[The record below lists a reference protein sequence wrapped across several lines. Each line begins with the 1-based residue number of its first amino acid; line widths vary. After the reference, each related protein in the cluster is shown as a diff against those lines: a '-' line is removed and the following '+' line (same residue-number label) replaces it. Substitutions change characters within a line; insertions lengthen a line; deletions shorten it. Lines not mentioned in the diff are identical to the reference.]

1 MMFFRI
7 AKPIFLRR
15 LPLCFVAMLV
25 VATQSLGQAAPS
37 SEPQSETVR
46 GTVINAVTQ
55 APIPRVLVVTSDDR
69 AGVLTDGEG
78 RFEITLPATE
88 SGSAVGGMIF
98 SGGHTRR
105 PWPYA
110 KHGNAYWFDA
120 RKPGFLDDPNGRA
133 HVAPS
138 SGDDL
143 TITLIPE
150 AIIKGRI
157 TLASGDAPLGVM
169 VQLFSLQVREGL
181 PRWTPSSTVR
191 ANSAGEF
198 RFAELEPGSYRLAT
212 QEYMDNDPLTNIP
225 GSQVYGFPPVYYPG
239 ASDFSAASTIELT
252 AGQEFQADISVA
264 RQPYYPVKIPVAGA
278 ETTGGLNISVQGQR
292 GPGYRLGQNAAQQA
306 IVGLLPNGIYVVEA
320 STFGQNSVSGSV
332 NIRVNGAAVDGPAL
346 TLVPKSSVRL
356 DVREE
361 FTDTS
366 WNTSASWNDGKHTFS
381 LHGPR
386 IYLQATVESADDLEQ
401 PRFGTIRPPTGSN
414 DDSLVIEDLSP
425 GRYWLRLHT
434 SRGYIA
440 SATQGS
446 TDLLRQP
453 LTIGS
458 STATPIEVRVR
469 DDVAELDGTVA
480 TLALQSATAPGDG
493 SADAAAVW
501 MYLVPLPG
509 GSGEF
514 REITVSSGSE
524 FTSPGMAPGDYRVLA
539 FSTAQPRLPYR
550 DAEAMKAYE
559 SKGPVVH
566 LAAGQKTTVQVETIS
581 SE

>member
-1 MMFFRI
+1 MRFIRI
-7 AKPIFLRR
+7 AKPIFLRS

-25 VATQSLGQAAPS
+25 VATQSLGQAARS

-55 APIPRVLVVTSDDR
+55 APIPRALVVTSDDR

-78 RFEITLPATE
+78 RFEITLPSTE
-88 SGSAVGGMIF
+88 SGSAGGGMIF
-98 SGGHTRR
+98 SGGHSGR

-110 KHGNAYWFDA
+110 RHGSAYWFDA

-157 TLASGDAPLGVM
+157 TLDSGDAPLGVM
-169 VQLFSLQVREGL
+169 VQLFSRQVREGL

-198 RFAELEPGSYRLAT
+198 RFAELEPGSYRLVT

-225 GSQVYGFPPVYYPG
+225 GSQLHGFPPVYYPG
-239 ASDFSAASTIELT
+239 GSDFSAASTIELT
-252 AGQEFQADISVA
+252 AGQEFQADISLA

-278 ETTGGLNISVQGQR
+278 ETRGGWNISVQGQR

-306 IVGLLPNGIYVVEA
+306 IVGLLPSGIYVVEA

-332 NIRVNGAAVDGPAL
+332 SIRVNGAAIDGPAL

-366 WNTSASWNDGKHTFS
+366 SNTSASWNDGKHTFS

-386 IYLQATVESADDLEQ
+386 TYLQATVESADDLEQ
-401 PRFGTIRPPTGSN
+401 PRFGSIRPPTGSN

-453 LTIGS
+453 LKIDS
-458 STATPIEVRVR
+458 STATPIAVRVR

-493 SADAAAVW
+493 SAEAAAVW
-501 MYLVPLPG
+501 IYLVPLPG

-514 REITVSSGSE
+514 REITTSSGSE
-524 FTSPGMAPGDYRVLA
+524 FTSPRMAPGDYHVLA
-539 FSTAQPRLPYR
+539 FSTAQPHLAYR

-566 LAAGQKTTVQVETIS
+566 LTAGQKTTVQVETIS

>member
-1 MMFFRI
+1 MRFFRI

-25 VATQSLGQAAPS
+25 VATQSLGQAVRS

-55 APIPRVLVVTSDDR
+55 APIPRALVVTSDDR

-88 SGSAVGGMIF
+88 SGSAGGGMIF
-98 SGGHTRR
+98 SGGHSGR

-110 KHGNAYWFDA
+110 RHGSAYWFDA
-120 RKPGFLDDPNGRA
+120 RKPGFLDDPDGRA

-143 TITLIPE
+143 TITLNPE

-157 TLASGDAPLGVM
+157 TLASGDVPLGVI
-169 VQLFSLQVREGL
+169 VQLFSRQVREGL
-181 PRWTPSSTVR
+181 PRWTQSSTVR

-198 RFAELEPGSYRLAT
+198 RFAELEPGSYRLVT

-239 ASDFSAASTIELT
+239 SSDFSAASTIELT
-252 AGQEFQADISVA
+252 AGQEFQADISLA
-264 RQPYYPVKIPVAGA
+264 RHPYYPVKIPIAGA
-278 ETTGGLNISVQGQR
+278 ETAGGLNISVQGQR
-292 GPGYRLGQNAAQQA
+292 GPGYRLGQNAPQQA

-320 STFGQNSVSGSV
+320 STFGQNAVSGSV
-332 NIRVNGAAVDGPAL
+332 TIRVNGAAIDGPAL

-386 IYLQATVESADDLEQ
+386 TYLQATVESADDLEQ
-401 PRFGTIRPPTGSN
+401 PRFGSIRPPTGSN

-440 SATQGS
+440 SVTQGS

-453 LTIGS
+453 LKIGS

-469 DDVAELDGTVA
+469 DDEAELDGTVA
-480 TLALQSATAPGDG
+480 TLALQSTPGDG
-493 SADAAAVW
+493 SAEAAAVW

-514 REITVSSGSE
+514 REITTSSGSE
-524 FTSPGMAPGDYRVLA
+524 FTSPRMAPGDYRVLA

-566 LAAGQKTTVQVETIS
+566 LVGGQKTTVQVETIS

>member
-7 AKPIFLRR
+7 AEPTALRG
-15 LPLCFVAMLV
+15 LLLCFVVLLA
-25 VATQSLGQAAPS
+25 VATRSFGQALPS
-37 SEPQSETVR
+37 DKPKSETVR

-55 APIPRVLVVTSDDR
+55 APIPRALVATSDNR

-78 RFEITLPATE
+78 HFEITLPSTE
-88 SGSAVGGMIF
+88 NGSAGGVTIF
-98 SGGHTRR
+98 GNGQPQQPRSYTRR
-105 PWPYA
+105 
-110 KHGNAYWFDA
+110 GNTYWFTA
-120 RKPGFLDDPNGRA
+120 RKPGFLDDPEA
-133 HVAPS
+133 KPIVAPS

-143 TITLIPE
+143 TIALIPE

-157 TLASGDAPLGVM
+157 ALASGDAALGVTI
-169 VQLFSLQVREGL
+169 QLFSRQVREGL
-181 PRWTPSSTVR
+181 PRWTQSSTVR

-198 RFAELEPGSYRLAT
+198 RFAELQPGSYKLVT
-212 QEYMDNDPLTNIP
+212 HEYMANDPITNIP
-225 GSQVYGFPPVYYPG
+225 GSKQYGFPPVYYPG
-239 ASDFSAASTIELT
+239 VPDFSAASTIELT
-252 AGQEFQADISVA
+252 AGQEFQADFSLA
-264 RQPYYPVKIPVAGA
+264 RQPYYQVKIPVAGG
-278 ETTGGLNISVQGQR
+278 EIKGGLNISVEGQR
-292 GPGYRLGQNAAQQA
+292 GPGYSLGYDAGEQT
-306 IVGLLPNGIYVVEA
+306 IVGLLPNGTYVVEA
-320 STFGQNSVSGSV
+320 STFGQNSVSGSGS
-332 NIRVNGAAVDGPAL
+332 IRVTGAAVDGPAL

-366 WNTSASWNDGKHTFS
+366 WNTSASWSDGKHTFS
-381 LHGPR
+381 LHGSR
-386 IYLQATVESADDLEQ
+386 TYLQATVESADDFAQ
-401 PRFGTIRPPTGSN
+401 ARFGSIRPPSGSN
-414 DDSLVIEDLSP
+414 DESLVIEDLSP

-458 STATPIEVRVR
+458 GTAAPIEVRVR
-469 DDVAELDGTVA
+469 DDVAELDATVA

-493 SADAAAVW
+493 SAEAAVVW

-514 REITVSSGSE
+514 KETTVSTGSE
-524 FTSPGMAPGDYRVLA
+524 FIFLGMAPGDYHVLA
-539 FSTAQPRLPYR
+539 FSTAQPHLPYR

-566 LAAGQKTTVQVETIS
+566 LTAGQKTTVQVETIS

>member
-1 MMFFRI
+1 MTFFRI
-7 AKPIFLRR
+7 AKPISLRA
-15 LPLCFVAMLV
+15 LPLCLV
-25 VATQSLGQAAPS
+25 VLLPVASRCFGQALPS
-37 SEPQSETVR
+37 DKPKSETVR

-55 APIPRVLVVTSDDR
+55 APIPRALVATSDNR
-69 AGVLTDGEG
+69 AGVLTDAEG
-78 RFEITLPATE
+78 HFEITLPAIE
-88 SGSAVGGMIF
+88 NGSAGDGMIF
-98 SGGHTRR
+98 SGQRLF
-105 PWPYA
+105 PYA
-110 KHGNAYWFDA
+110 RHGNAYWFTA
-120 RKPGFLDDPNGRA
+120 RKPGFLDGPDTRA

-143 TITLIPE
+143 TIALIPE

-169 VQLFSLQVREGL
+169 VQLFSRQVREGL

-198 RFAELEPGSYRLAT
+198 RFAELEPGSYRLVT
-212 QEYMDNDPLTNIP
+212 QEYMDNDPLTNVP
-225 GSQVYGFPPVYYPG
+225 GSQLYGFPPVYYPAG
-239 ASDFSAASTIELT
+239 SDFSAAPTIELS
-252 AGQEFQADISVA
+252 AGQEFQADISLA

-292 GPGYRLGQNAAQQA
+292 GPGYRLGQNAAQQT

-320 STFGQNSVSGSV
+320 STFGQNSVSGSIS
-332 NIRVNGAAVDGPAL
+332 IRVNGAPVDGPAL
-346 TLVPKSSVRL
+346 TLVPKSSVTL

-366 WNTSASWNDGKHTFS
+366 WNGSASWNDGKHTFS

-386 IYLQATVESADDLEQ
+386 TYLQATVESADDLAQ
-401 PRFGTIRPPTGSN
+401 PRFGSIRPPTGSN
-414 DDSLVIEDLSP
+414 DESLVIEDLSP

-458 STATPIEVRVR
+458 GTAAPIEVRVR
-469 DDVAELDGTVA
+469 DDGAELDGTVTA
-480 TLALQSATAPGDG
+480 LAGQSAPSDG
-493 SADAAAVW
+493 SAEPPALWV
-501 MYLVPLPG
+501 YCVPLPD
-509 GSGEF
+509 SPGELTQF
-514 REITVSSGSE
+514 GVSSDGK
-524 FTSPGMAPGDYRVLA
+524 FTSLRMAPGDYRVLA
-539 FSTAQPRLPYR
+539 FSTAQLHLPYR
-550 DAEAMKAYE
+550 DAEAMKAYD

-566 LAAGQKTTVQVETIS
+566 LTAGQKATVQVQTS
-581 SE
+581 SNE

>member
-7 AKPIFLRR
+7 AKPTCLRS
-15 LPLCFVAMLV
+15 LPFCFVVLLV
-25 VATQSLGQAAPS
+25 VATQSFGQAARS
-37 SEPQSETVR
+37 DEPQSETVR

-55 APIPRVLVVTSDDR
+55 APIPRALVVTSDDR

-78 RFEITLPATE
+78 RFEITLPSIE
-88 SGSAVGGMIF
+88 SGSAVGGMIV
-98 SGGHTRR
+98 SGGQSRR
-105 PWPYA
+105 PWPYTR
-110 KHGNAYWFDA
+110 HGNGYWFDA
-120 RKPGFLDDPNGRA
+120 RKPGFLDDPDGRA
-133 HVAPS
+133 HVAHS
-138 SGDDL
+138 SDDDL
-143 TITLIPE
+143 TIALIPE

-169 VQLFSLQVREGL
+169 VQLFSRQVREGL

-198 RFAELEPGSYRLAT
+198 RFAELEPGSYRLVT
-212 QEYMDNDPLTNIP
+212 QEYMDNDPLTNVP
-225 GSQVYGFPPVYYPG
+225 GSQLYGFPPVYYPAG
-239 ASDFSAASTIELT
+239 SDFSAASTIELS
-252 AGQEFQADISVA
+252 AGQEFQADISLP
-264 RQPYYPVKIPVAGA
+264 RQPYYPVKIPVTGA

-332 NIRVNGAAVDGPAL
+332 SIRVNGAAIDGPAL

-361 FTDTS
+361 FTDPS
-366 WNTSASWNDGKHTFS
+366 WNSSTSWNDGKRTFS

-386 IYLQATVESADDLEQ
+386 TYLQATVESADDLEQ

-469 DDVAELDGTVA
+469 DDVAELDATVA
-480 TLALQSATAPGDG
+480 TLQSATAPGDG
-493 SADAAAVW
+493 SAEAAVVW

-514 REITVSSGSE
+514 REITTSSGSE
-524 FTSPGMAPGDYRVLA
+524 FTSPRMAPGEYRVLA

>member
-1 MMFFRI
+1 MRFFRI

-15 LPLCFVAMLV
+15 LRFFFVALLV
-25 VATQSLGQAAPS
+25 VATQSLGHAARS

-46 GTVINAVTQ
+46 GTVMNAVTQ
-55 APIPRVLVVTSDDR
+55 APIPGALVVTSDDR

-78 RFEITLPATE
+78 RFEITLPSIE
-88 SGSAVGGMIF
+88 PGSAGGGMIF
-98 SGGHTRR
+98 SGGHSGR

-110 KHGNAYWFDA
+110 RHGNAYWFDA

-169 VQLFSLQVREGL
+169 VQLFSRQVREGL
-181 PRWTPSSTVR
+181 PRWTPSSKVR

-212 QEYMDNDPLTNIP
+212 QEYMDNDPLTNVP

-239 ASDFSAASTIELT
+239 GSDFSAASTIELT
-252 AGQEFQADISVA
+252 AGQEFQADISLA

-306 IVGLLPNGIYVVEA
+306 IVGLLPNGMYVVDA

-332 NIRVNGAAVDGPAL
+332 SIRVNGAAIDGPAL
-346 TLVPKSSVRL
+346 TLVPKSSARL

-361 FTDTS
+361 FTNTT
-366 WNTSASWNDGKHTFS
+366 WNGAARWNDGRHTFS

-386 IYLQATVESADDLEQ
+386 TYLQATVESADDLEQ
-401 PRFGTIRPPTGSN
+401 PRFGSIRPPTGSN
-414 DDSLVIEDLSP
+414 DESLVIEDLSP

-458 STATPIEVRVR
+458 GTATPIEVRVR
-469 DDVAELDGTVA
+469 DDVAELDATVV
-480 TLALQSATAPGDG
+480 TLQSAIAPGDG
-493 SADAAAVW
+493 SAEAAVVW

-514 REITVSSGSE
+514 REITTSSGSE

-566 LAAGQKTTVQVETIS
+566 LTAGQKTTVQVETIS

>member
-1 MMFFRI
+1 
-7 AKPIFLRR
+7 
-15 LPLCFVAMLV
+15 
-25 VATQSLGQAAPS
+25 
-37 SEPQSETVR
+37 
-46 GTVINAVTQ
+46 
-55 APIPRVLVVTSDDR
+55 
-69 AGVLTDGEG
+69 
-78 RFEITLPATE
+78 
-88 SGSAVGGMIF
+88 MIF
-98 SGGHTRR
+98 SGGHSGR

-110 KHGNAYWFDA
+110 RHGSAYWFDA
-120 RKPGFLDDPNGRA
+120 RKPGFLDEPNGRA

-157 TLASGDAPLGVM
+157 TLDSGDAPLGVM
-169 VQLFSLQVREGL
+169 VQLFSRQVREGL

-198 RFAELEPGSYRLAT
+198 RFAELEPGSYRLVT

-225 GSQVYGFPPVYYPG
+225 GSQLHGFPPVYYPG
-239 ASDFSAASTIELT
+239 GSDFSAASTIELT
-252 AGQEFQADISVA
+252 AGQEFQADISLA

-278 ETTGGLNISVQGQR
+278 ETRGGWNISVQGQR

-306 IVGLLPNGIYVVEA
+306 IVGLLPSGIYVVEA

-332 NIRVNGAAVDGPAL
+332 SIRVNGAAIDGPAL

-366 WNTSASWNDGKHTFS
+366 SNTSASWNDGKQTFS

-386 IYLQATVESADDLEQ
+386 TYLQATVESADDLEQ
-401 PRFGTIRPPTGSN
+401 PRFGSIRPPTGSN
-414 DDSLVIEDLSP
+414 DESLVIEDLSP

-458 STATPIEVRVR
+458 GTATPIEVRVR
-469 DDVAELDGTVA
+469 DDVAELDATVV
-480 TLALQSATAPGDG
+480 TLQSAIAPGDG
-493 SADAAAVW
+493 SAEAAVVW

-514 REITVSSGSE
+514 REITTSSGSE

-566 LAAGQKTTVQVETIS
+566 LTAGQKTTVQVETIS

>member
-1 MMFFRI
+1 MRFIRI
-7 AKPIFLRR
+7 AKPIFLRS

-25 VATQSLGQAAPS
+25 VATQSLGQAARS

-55 APIPRVLVVTSDDR
+55 APIPRALVVTSDDR

-78 RFEITLPATE
+78 RFEITLPSTE
-88 SGSAVGGMIF
+88 SGSAGGGMIF
-98 SGGHTRR
+98 SGGHSGR

-110 KHGNAYWFDA
+110 RHGSAYWFDA

-157 TLASGDAPLGVM
+157 TLDSGDAPLGVM
-169 VQLFSLQVREGL
+169 VQLFSRQVREGL

-198 RFAELEPGSYRLAT
+198 RFAELEPGSYRLVT

-225 GSQVYGFPPVYYPG
+225 GSQLHGFPPVYYPG
-239 ASDFSAASTIELT
+239 GSDFSAASTIELT
-252 AGQEFQADISVA
+252 AGQEFQADISLA

-278 ETTGGLNISVQGQR
+278 ETRGGWNISVQGQR

-306 IVGLLPNGIYVVEA
+306 IVGLLPSGIYVVEA

-332 NIRVNGAAVDGPAL
+332 SIRVNGAAIDGPAL

-366 WNTSASWNDGKHTFS
+366 SNTSASWNDGKHTFS

-386 IYLQATVESADDLEQ
+386 TYLQATVESADDLEQ
-401 PRFGTIRPPTGSN
+401 PRFGSIRPPTGSN

-453 LTIGS
+453 LKIDS

-493 SADAAAVW
+493 SAEAAAVW
-501 MYLVPLPG
+501 IYLVPLPG

-514 REITVSSGSE
+514 REITTSSGSE
-524 FTSPGMAPGDYRVLA
+524 FTSPRMAPGDYRVLA
-539 FSTAQPRLPYR
+539 FSTAQPHLAYR

-566 LAAGQKTTVQVETIS
+566 LTAGQKTTVQVETIL